1 MMRKVLVII
10 TAAAVISVFCL
21 SGCKKR
27 PSKPEP
33 GEEPIKTLEEY
44 KAEAEKE
51 ITGKNLE
58 EELERLEKEIEAE
71 IREEQESAGSR

>member
-33 GEEPIKTLEEY
+33 GEEVVKTMAEY
-44 KAEAEKE
+44 EAEAKKQ
-51 ITGKNLE
+51 ITKKNMAK
-58 EELERLEKEIEAE
+58 ELEKLEKEIEEDISAE
-71 IREEQESAGSR
+71 GEGAGSR

>member
-10 TAAAVISVFCL
+10 TAAAVISIFCL

-33 GEEPIKTLEEY
+33 GEEVVKTLAEY
-44 KAEAEKE
+44 EDEAKKE
-51 ITGKNLE
+51 ITKKNMGKELEKLE
-58 EELERLEKEIEAE
+58 EEIEADM
-71 IREEQESAGSR
+71 REEQEEVGSR